1 MKLTLAILA
10 CVVIVGLNA
19 ANVPKNQSYVVD
31 KAYLEKQ
38 KFLFEILYRVED
50 PLQFEE
56 YIKLGGKLNNDTSK
70 YQKYDNSMS
79 QFYATYKVGG
89 LLPKGEYFSA
99 VQKIHS
105 QQALGLFNF
114 FYYAKDYETLVQN
127 IAWARLNVNEGMF
140 VYALTLA
147 VIHRPDMKGLIL
159 PSIFEIFPQLHL
171 NAKSVYQAEKFDS
184 DVYNRRIMLEKEL
197 KSIYEQ
203 ETNVE
208 NSKQFY
214 LKDWKT
220 WQWWKLMGL
229 EEKFYTEEKTFL
241 RNNIQ
246 ELINNPKYKEILKD
260 VEAYYLPVDYTRDI
274 GIFNEESKLS
284 YFTEDAGLNA
294 YWYYLNMDYADILNG
309 EEYGLNKDRR
319 GELWIYNVQQLL
331 ARYYM
336 ERLSNGLG
344 QIGELSMYGTVKAGY
359 DPQLIAYN
367 GNGFSYRKNYYDL
380 QSNLNMDLAL
390 RVISVHRR
398 VMDIIDT
405 GKYVTSTGVEIDLS
419 SPNAIDYIGSLMQG
433 NVDILDKNI
442 FGHWYALTNAYFSGD
457 KYGAFI
463 VQPHAL
469 QNYETMLRDPA
480 SYQIFKRIVE
490 VYYKFKNNLPSY
502 KREELNVPGVKIQD
516 VEVSELKTYFD
527 LVDLDMTNLLNEKMV
542 FADGK
547 LVWDKTL
554 LARQMRLN
562 HIPYNYNIKVQSD
575 APKKVVIRTYLA
587 PEFDQNGQKI
597 DLLSNRQN
605 FLEID
610 IFNYELPA
618 GETIIKRN
626 SKDIYYNTNDQTT
639 YTELYKYVMLAYEG
653 KQELPYGISEAH
665 CGYPARLALPR
676 GWVKGM
682 PMSLVVVISP
692 DNSEQQQVPTY
703 DYKITCGIGSG
714 ARYSDNRPLG
724 YPFDR
729 KIENYQEFLV
739 PNMYVKNVKIYH
751 EDKLDKYYPL
761 KYENYG
767 NFDYNY

>member
-1 MKLTLAILA
+1 MKLTLIILA
-10 CVVIVGLNA
+10 CVAVIGLKA
-19 ANVPKNQSYVVD
+19 DAVQKD
-31 KAYLEKQ
+31 MAYLEKQ

-56 YIKLGGKLNNDTSK
+56 YIKLGGNLNNDSSK
-70 YQKYDNSMS
+70 YQKYDNFMS

-99 VQKIHS
+99 VQKIHAN
-105 QQALGLFNF
+105 QAFGLFNF
-114 FYYAKDYETLVQN
+114 FYYAKDYETLVKN
-127 IAWARLNVNEGMF
+127 IAWARMNVNEGMF

-184 DVYNRRIMLEKEL
+184 DAYNRRIMLEKEL
-197 KSIYEQ
+197 KSIYEKD
-203 ETNVE
+203 TVLE
-208 NSKQFY
+208 NCDHFY

-241 RNNIQ
+241 RNNSQ
-246 ELINNPKYKEILKD
+246 ELMNDPKMKQLLKD

-274 GIFNEESKLS
+274 GILNEESKLS

-294 YWYYLNMDYADILNG
+294 YWYYLNMDYADVLSG
-309 EEYGLNKDRR
+309 QEYSLNKDRR
-319 GELWIYNVQQLL
+319 GELWIFNVQQLL

-344 QIGELSMYGTVKAGY
+344 EVGEFSMYGTVQTGY
-359 DPQLIAYN
+359 DPQLVAYN
-367 GNGFSYRKNYYDL
+367 GKGFNYRKNNFNMM
-380 QSNLNMDLAL
+380 SNPDMDLAIRL
-390 RVISVHRR
+390 IAIDRR
-398 VMDIIDT
+398 LVDMIDR
-405 GKYVTSTGVEIDLS
+405 GKYNTSNGVEIDLS
-419 SPNAIDYIGSLMQG
+419 SPKSIEYIGSLMQG
-433 NVDILDKNI
+433 NADVLDKTF
-442 FGHWYALTNAYFSGD
+442 FGHFYPLLNVYLSGSHVGALN
-457 KYGAFI
+457 I
-463 VQPHAL
+463 QPHAL
-469 QNYETMLRDPA
+469 QNYETMLRDPL
-480 SYQIFKRIVE
+480 SYQIFKRIAD
-490 VYYKFKNNLPSY
+490 VYYKFKNQLPSY

-610 IFNYELPA
+610 IFSHDLPA
-618 GETIIKRN
+618 GETIIKRQ
-626 SKDIYYNTNDQTT
+626 SKDTYFNTNDQST
-639 YTELYKYVMLAYEG
+639 YTELYKNVMMAYEG
-653 KQELPYGISEAH
+653 KQEFSYGISGAH
-665 CGYPARLALPR
+665 CGYPSRLALPH
-676 GWVKGM
+676 GWVEGM
-682 PMSLVVVISP
+682 PMQLFFIISES
-692 DNSEQQQVPTY
+692 NIESQGVPSFDPKTS
-703 DYKITCGIGSG
+703 CGIGGG
-714 ARYSDNRPLG
+714 ARYVDNLPLG

-729 KIENYQEFLV
+729 KIENVQEFLV
-739 PNMYVKNVKIYH
+739 PNMFFKNVKIYH
-751 EDKLDKYYPL
+751 QDKLEKYYPM
-761 KYENYG
+761 KYEMYG

>member
-10 CVVIVGLNA
+10 CVAVVSLA
-19 ANVPKNQSYVVD
+19 ASVPKDLNYDVD

-56 YIKLGGKLNNDTSK
+56 YIKLGGKLINDQSK
-70 YQKYDNSMS
+70 YQKYEKNMI
-79 QFYATYKVGG
+79 QFYDLYKVGG

-99 VQKIHS
+99 VQKYHAL
-105 QQALGLFNF
+105 QALGLFNY

-159 PSIFEIFPQLHL
+159 PSIYEIFPQMTL

-184 DVYNRRIMLEKEL
+184 DVYNRQIMLEKEL
-197 KSIYEQ
+197 KSIYDQ
-203 ETNVE
+203 DTYVE

-229 EEKFYTEEKTFL
+229 DEQFYVAEQSFL
-241 RNNIQ
+241 RSNIKEYTSSPVYQ
-246 ELINNPKYKEILKD
+246 EILKD
-260 VEAYYLPVDYTRDI
+260 LNSYYLPVDYTRDI

-284 YFTEDAGLNA
+284 YFTEDIGLNG
-294 YWYYLNMDYADILNG
+294 YWYYLNMYYSDYLYG
-309 EEYGLNKDRR
+309 QEYNLNKDRR
-319 GELWIYNVQQLL
+319 GELWIYSVQQIL

-344 QIGELSMYGTVKAGY
+344 EIDELSLYGLVKTGY

-367 GNGFSYRKNYYDL
+367 GNGFTYRKNYYEL
-380 QSNLNMDLAL
+380 ESYQNLELANRL
-390 RVISVHRR
+390 VGVYRR
-398 VMDIIDT
+398 IMDIIDT
-405 GKYVTSTGVEIDLS
+405 GKYVTKNGVEIDLTKPES
-419 SPNAIDYIGSLMQG
+419 IDYIGSLMQG
-433 NVDILDKNI
+433 NIDVMDKNF
-442 FGHWYALTNAYFSGD
+442 FGHWYALANVYLSGGQ
-457 KYGAFI
+457 YEAFT

-469 QNYETMLRDPA
+469 QNYETMLRDPI
-480 SYQIFKRIVE
+480 SYLLFKKIIQ
-490 VYYKFKNNLPSY
+490 VYYKFKNQLPSY
-502 KREELNVPGVKIQD
+502 KREELIIPGVQIQD

-527 LVDLDMTNLLNEKMV
+527 LVDLDITNLLNEKMV
-542 FADGK
+542 FIDGK
-547 LVWDKTL
+547 FVWDKTL

-562 HIPYNYNIKVQSD
+562 HIPYNYNIKVQSEK
-575 APKKVVIRTYLA
+575 PQNVIVRTYIA
-587 PEFDQNGQKI
+587 PEFDEYDRKI
-597 DLLSNRQN
+597 DLLSYREN
-605 FLEID
+605 FMEID
-610 IFNYELPA
+610 VFTYDLPA
-618 GETIIKRN
+618 GESIIKRS
-626 SKDIYYNTNDQTT
+626 SKDVHYNTNDRLS
-639 YTELYKYVMLAYEG
+639 YTELYKFVMLAYEG
-653 KQELPYGISEAH
+653 KQGLPYVVSGAH
-665 CGYPARLALPR
+665 CSYPDRLALPR

-682 PMSLVVVISP
+682 PVRLFVIISQY
-692 DNSEQQQVPTY
+692 NGEQKDVPKY
-703 DYKITCGIGSG
+703 ESNLNCGIGYG
-714 ARYSDNRPLG
+714 DRYLDNLPLG

-729 KIENYQEFLV
+729 KIENIQEFYV
-739 PNMYVKNVKIYH
+739 PNMYFKNVKIYH
-751 EDKLDKYYPL
+751 EDKLDKYYPY